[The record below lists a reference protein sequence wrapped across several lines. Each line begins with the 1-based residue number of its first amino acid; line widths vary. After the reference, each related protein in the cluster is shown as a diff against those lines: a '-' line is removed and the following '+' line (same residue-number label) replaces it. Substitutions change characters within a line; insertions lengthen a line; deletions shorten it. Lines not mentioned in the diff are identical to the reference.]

1 MLYIRQR
8 THIAQARVDDTM
20 HLGNSPL
27 DHVAEA
33 LVVDIKV
40 LPAHRTLCPFFEFV
54 LTVANREGISRF
66 GAQRPPW
73 QFFGGRRIKAHA
85 WISPSFSRVAMSLL
99 SSLTCSPTLPA
110 KSSSLRL
117 YDRG

>member
-1 MLYIRQR
+1 
-8 THIAQARVDDTM
+8 M

-27 DHVAEA
+27 HYIAEVF
-33 LVVDIKV
+33 VVDIKV

-54 LTVANREGISRF
+54 LTVTNKENRSGPILADSGRRAHDFINPSLSRF
-66 GAQRPPW
+66 
-73 QFFGGRRIKAHA
+73 
-85 WISPSFSRVAMSLL
+85 AMSLL

-117 YDRG
+117 DNRDKITA